1 LINGDKLKT
10 MKFCIHLVWLF
21 LFSINNIFADSTPE
35 ELSSTCLGCHGVV
48 SYNNIYPAYKVPML
62 GNQHKDYIV
71 AALKAYRSGER
82 SHPTMRAQAANLSD
96 NDISKIADYFSS
108 FKLNEQRTQNPD
120 VKIIDEA
127 NACVGCHGPDGNSL
141 VPTFPKI
148 AGQYQDYLLHALKS
162 YKNGS
167 RNNAIM
173 NGIAG
178 TLTEE
183 QMIKLSKFYAS
194 QIGMQKINQG
204 TFALKTF
211 D

>member
-1 LINGDKLKT
+1 

-21 LFSINNIFADSTPE
+21 FFIINFTFAESTPE

-48 SYNNIYPAYKVPML
+48 SYNNIYPSYKVPML
-62 GNQHKDYIV
+62 GNQHKDYLV

-82 SHPTMRAQAANLSD
+82 AHPTMRAQAANLSD
-96 NDISKIADYFSS
+96 QDISKIADYFSS
-108 FKLNEQRTQNPD
+108 FRLDDSKQANSD
-120 VKIIDEA
+120 VKMIEEA

-141 VPTFPKI
+141 VPSFPKI

-173 NGIAG
+173 NGIAS
-178 TLTEE
+178 TLSDE
-183 QMIKLSKFYAS
+183 QMVILSKYYAS
-194 QIGMQKINQG
+194 QVGMQIINQG
-204 TFALKTF
+204 TFAIKKF

>member
-1 LINGDKLKT
+1 

-21 LFSINNIFADSTPE
+21 FFTINFTFAESTPE

-48 SYNNIYPAYKVPML
+48 SYNNIYPSYKVPML
-62 GNQHKDYIV
+62 GNQHKDYLV

-82 SHPTMRAQAANLSD
+82 AHPTMRAQAANLSD
-96 NDISKIADYFSS
+96 QDISKIADYFSS
-108 FKLNEQRTQNPD
+108 FRLDDSKQTNSD
-120 VKIIDEA
+120 VKMIEEA

-162 YKNGS
+162 YKNGN

-173 NGIAG
+173 NGIAS
-178 TLTEE
+178 TLSDE
-183 QMIKLSKFYAS
+183 QMVILSKYYAS
-194 QIGMQKINQG
+194 QVGMQIINQG
-204 TFALKTF
+204 TFAIKKF

>member
-1 LINGDKLKT
+1 

-21 LFSINNIFADSTPE
+21 FFSINLTFAESTPE

-48 SYNNIYPAYKVPML
+48 SYNNIYPSYKVPML
-62 GNQHKDYIV
+62 GNQHKDYLV

-82 SHPTMRAQAANLSD
+82 AHPTMRAQAANLSD
-96 NDISKIADYFSS
+96 QDISKIADYFSS
-108 FKLNEQRTQNPD
+108 FRLDDSKQTNSD
-120 VKIIDEA
+120 VKMIEEA

-141 VPTFPKI
+141 VPSFPKI

-173 NGIAG
+173 NGIAS
-178 TLTEE
+178 TLSDE
-183 QMIKLSKFYAS
+183 QMVILSKYYAS
-194 QIGMQKINQG
+194 QVGMQIINQG
-204 TFALKTF
+204 TFAIKKF

>member
-1 LINGDKLKT
+1 

-21 LFSINNIFADSTPE
+21 FLTINFTFAESTPE

-48 SYNNIYPAYKVPML
+48 SYNNIYPSYKVPML
-62 GNQHKDYIV
+62 GNQHKDYLV

-82 SHPTMRAQAANLSD
+82 AHPTMRAQAANLSD
-96 NDISKIADYFSS
+96 QDISKIADYFSS
-108 FKLNEQRTQNPD
+108 FRLDDSKQANSD
-120 VKIIDEA
+120 VKMIEEA

-162 YKNGS
+162 YKNGN

-173 NGIAG
+173 NGIAS
-178 TLTEE
+178 TLSDE
-183 QMIKLSKFYAS
+183 QMVILSKYYAS
-194 QIGMQKINQG
+194 QVGMQIINQG
-204 TFALKTF
+204 TFAIKKF

>member
-1 LINGDKLKT
+1 

-21 LFSINNIFADSTPE
+21 FFTINLTFAESTPE

-48 SYNNIYPAYKVPML
+48 SYNNIYPSYKVPML
-62 GNQHKDYIV
+62 GNQHKDYLV

-82 SHPTMRAQAANLSD
+82 AHPTMRAQAANLSD
-96 NDISKIADYFSS
+96 QDISKIADYFSS
-108 FKLNEQRTQNPD
+108 FRLDDSKQANSD
-120 VKIIDEA
+120 VKMIEEA

-162 YKNGS
+162 YKNGN

-173 NGIAG
+173 NGIAS
-178 TLTEE
+178 TLSDE
-183 QMIKLSKFYAS
+183 QMVILSKYYAS
-194 QIGMQKINQG
+194 QVGMQIINQG
-204 TFALKTF
+204 TFAIKKF

>member
-1 LINGDKLKT
+1 

-21 LFSINNIFADSTPE
+21 FFTINLTFAESTPE

-48 SYNNIYPAYKVPML
+48 SYNNIYPSYKVPML
-62 GNQHKDYIV
+62 GNQHKDYLV

-82 SHPTMRAQAANLSD
+82 AHPTMRAQAANLSD
-96 NDISKIADYFSS
+96 QDISKIADYFSS
-108 FKLNEQRTQNPD
+108 FRLDDSKQANSD
-120 VKIIDEA
+120 VKMIEEA

-173 NGIAG
+173 NGIAS
-178 TLTEE
+178 TLSDE
-183 QMIKLSKFYAS
+183 QMVILSKYYAS
-194 QIGMQKINQG
+194 QVGMQIINQG
-204 TFALKTF
+204 TFAIKKF

>member
-1 LINGDKLKT
+1 

-21 LFSINNIFADSTPE
+21 FFTINLTFAESTPE

-48 SYNNIYPAYKVPML
+48 SYNNIYPSYKVPML
-62 GNQHKDYIV
+62 GNQHKDYLV

-82 SHPTMRAQAANLSD
+82 AHPTMRAQAANLSD
-96 NDISKIADYFSS
+96 QDISKIADYFSS
-108 FKLNEQRTQNPD
+108 YRLDDSKQANSD
-120 VKIIDEA
+120 VKMIEEA

-141 VPTFPKI
+141 VPSFPKI

-173 NGIAG
+173 NGIAS
-178 TLTEE
+178 TLSDE
-183 QMIKLSKFYAS
+183 QMVILSKYYAS
-194 QIGMQKINQG
+194 QVGMQIINQG
-204 TFALKTF
+204 TFAIKKF

>member
-1 LINGDKLKT
+1 

-21 LFSINNIFADSTPE
+21 FFTINLTFAESTPE

-48 SYNNIYPAYKVPML
+48 SYNNIYPSYKVPML
-62 GNQHKDYIV
+62 GNQHKDYLV

-82 SHPTMRAQAANLSD
+82 AHPTMRAQAANLSD
-96 NDISKIADYFSS
+96 QDISKIADYFSS
-108 FKLNEQRTQNPD
+108 FRLDDSKQANSD
-120 VKIIDEA
+120 VKMIEEA

-162 YKNGS
+162 YKNGN

-173 NGIAG
+173 NGIAS
-178 TLTEE
+178 TLSDE
-183 QMIKLSKFYAS
+183 QMVILSKYYAS
-194 QIGMQKINQG
+194 QVGMQIINQG
-204 TFALKTF
+204 TFAIKKL

>member
-1 LINGDKLKT
+1 

-21 LFSINNIFADSTPE
+21 FFTINLSFAESTPE

-48 SYNNIYPAYKVPML
+48 SYNNIYPSYKVPML
-62 GNQHKDYIV
+62 GNQHKDYLV

-82 SHPTMRAQAANLSD
+82 AHPTMRAQAANLSD
-96 NDISKIADYFSS
+96 QDISKIADYFSS
-108 FKLNEQRTQNPD
+108 FRLDDSKQANSD
-120 VKIIDEA
+120 VKMIEEA

-141 VPTFPKI
+141 VPSFPKI

-162 YKNGS
+162 YKNGN

-173 NGIAG
+173 NGIAS
-178 TLTEE
+178 TLSDE
-183 QMIKLSKFYAS
+183 QMVILSKYYAS
-194 QIGMQKINQG
+194 QVGMQIINQG
-204 TFALKTF
+204 TFAIKKF

>member
-1 LINGDKLKT
+1 

-21 LFSINNIFADSTPE
+21 FFTINFTFAESTPE

-48 SYNNIYPAYKVPML
+48 SYNNIYPSYKVPML
-62 GNQHKDYIV
+62 GNQHKDYLV

-82 SHPTMRAQAANLSD
+82 AHPTMRAQAANLSD
-96 NDISKIADYFSS
+96 QDISKIADYFSS
-108 FKLNEQRTQNPD
+108 FRLDDSKQANSD
-120 VKIIDEA
+120 VKMIEEA

-162 YKNGS
+162 YKNGN

-173 NGIAG
+173 NGIAS
-178 TLTEE
+178 TLSDE
-183 QMIKLSKFYAS
+183 QMVILSKYYAS
-194 QIGMQKINQG
+194 QVGMQIINQG
-204 TFALKTF
+204 TFAIKKL

>member
-1 LINGDKLKT
+1 

-21 LFSINNIFADSTPE
+21 FFTINLTFAESTPE

-48 SYNNIYPAYKVPML
+48 SYNNIYPSYKVPML
-62 GNQHKDYIV
+62 GNQHKDYLV

-82 SHPTMRAQAANLSD
+82 AHPTMRAQAANLSD
-96 NDISKIADYFSS
+96 QDISKIADYFSS
-108 FKLNEQRTQNPD
+108 FRLDDSKQANSD
-120 VKIIDEA
+120 VKMIEEA

-141 VPTFPKI
+141 VPSFPKI

-162 YKNGS
+162 YKNGN

-173 NGIAG
+173 NGIAS
-178 TLTEE
+178 TLSDE
-183 QMIKLSKFYAS
+183 QMVILSKYYAS
-194 QIGMQKINQG
+194 QVGMQIINQG
-204 TFALKTF
+204 TFAIKKF

>member
-1 LINGDKLKT
+1 

-21 LFSINNIFADSTPE
+21 FFTINLTFAESTPE

-48 SYNNIYPAYKVPML
+48 SYNNIYPSYKVPML
-62 GNQHKDYIV
+62 GNQHKDYLV

-82 SHPTMRAQAANLSD
+82 AHPTMRAQAANLSD
-96 NDISKIADYFSS
+96 QDISKIADYFSS
-108 FKLNEQRTQNPD
+108 FRLDDSTQANSD
-120 VKIIDEA
+120 VKMIEEA
-127 NACVGCHGPDGNSL
+127 NACVGCHGTDGNSL

-173 NGIAG
+173 NGIAS
-178 TLTEE
+178 TLSDE
-183 QMIKLSKFYAS
+183 QMVILSKYYAS
-194 QIGMQKINQG
+194 QVGMQIINQG
-204 TFALKTF
+204 TFAIKKF

>member
-1 LINGDKLKT
+1 

-21 LFSINNIFADSTPE
+21 FFTINLTFAESTPE

-48 SYNNIYPAYKVPML
+48 SYNNIYPSYKVPML
-62 GNQHKDYIV
+62 GNQHKDYLV

-82 SHPTMRAQAANLSD
+82 AHPTMRAQAANLSD
-96 NDISKIADYFSS
+96 QDISKIADYFSS
-108 FKLNEQRTQNPD
+108 FRLDDSKQANSD
-120 VKIIDEA
+120 VKMIEEA

-141 VPTFPKI
+141 VPSFPKI

-162 YKNGS
+162 YKNGN

-173 NGIAG
+173 NGIAS
-178 TLTEE
+178 TLSDE
-183 QMIKLSKFYAS
+183 QMVILSKYYAS
-194 QIGMQKINQG
+194 QVGMQIINQG
-204 TFALKTF
+204 TFAIKKL

>member
-1 LINGDKLKT
+1 

-21 LFSINNIFADSTPE
+21 FFTINLSFAESTPE

-48 SYNNIYPAYKVPML
+48 SYNNIYPSYKVPML
-62 GNQHKDYIV
+62 GNQHKDYLV

-82 SHPTMRAQAANLSD
+82 AHPTMRAQAANLSD
-96 NDISKIADYFSS
+96 QDISKIADYFSS
-108 FKLNEQRTQNPD
+108 FRLDDSKQANSD
-120 VKIIDEA
+120 VKMIEEA

-162 YKNGS
+162 YKNGN

-173 NGIAG
+173 NGIAS
-178 TLTEE
+178 TLSDE
-183 QMIKLSKFYAS
+183 QMVILSKYYAS
-194 QIGMQKINQG
+194 QVGMQIINQG
-204 TFALKTF
+204 TFAIKKF

>member
-1 LINGDKLKT
+1 

-21 LFSINNIFADSTPE
+21 FFTLNYTFAESTPE

-48 SYNNIYPAYKVPML
+48 SYNNIYPSYKVPML
-62 GNQHKDYIV
+62 GNQHKDYLV

-82 SHPTMRAQAANLSD
+82 AHPTMRAQAANLSD
-96 NDISKIADYFSS
+96 QDISKIADYFSS
-108 FKLNEQRTQNPD
+108 FRLDDSKQANSD
-120 VKIIDEA
+120 VKMIEEA
-127 NACVGCHGPDGNSL
+127 NACVGCHGPDGNSI

-162 YKNGS
+162 YKNGN

-173 NGIAG
+173 NGIAS
-178 TLTEE
+178 TLSDE
-183 QMIKLSKFYAS
+183 QMIILSKYYAS
-194 QIGMQKINQG
+194 QVGMQIINQG
-204 TFALKTF
+204 TFAIKKF

>member
-1 LINGDKLKT
+1 

-21 LFSINNIFADSTPE
+21 FFTINLTFAESTPE

-48 SYNNIYPAYKVPML
+48 SYNNIYPSYKVPML
-62 GNQHKDYIV
+62 GNQHKDYLV

-82 SHPTMRAQAANLSD
+82 AHPTMRAHAANLSD
-96 NDISKIADYFSS
+96 QDISKIADYFSS
-108 FKLNEQRTQNPD
+108 FRLDDSKQANSD
-120 VKIIDEA
+120 VKMIEEA

-141 VPTFPKI
+141 VPSFPKI

-162 YKNGS
+162 YKNGN

-173 NGIAG
+173 NGIAS
-178 TLTEE
+178 TLSDE
-183 QMIKLSKFYAS
+183 QMIILSKYYAS
-194 QIGMQKINQG
+194 QVGMQIIKQG
-204 TFALKTF
+204 TFAIKKF

>member
-1 LINGDKLKT
+1 

-21 LFSINNIFADSTPE
+21 FFTINFTFAESTPE

-48 SYNNIYPAYKVPML
+48 SYNNIYPSYKVPML
-62 GNQHKDYIV
+62 GNQHKDYLV

-82 SHPTMRAQAANLSD
+82 AHPTMRAQAANLSD
-96 NDISKIADYFSS
+96 QDISKIADYFSS
-108 FKLNEQRTQNPD
+108 FRLDDSKQADSD
-120 VKIIDEA
+120 VKIIEEA

-162 YKNGS
+162 YKNGN

-173 NGIAG
+173 NGIAS
-178 TLTEE
+178 TLSDE
-183 QMIKLSKFYAS
+183 QMIILSKYYAS
-194 QIGMQKINQG
+194 QVGMQIINQG
-204 TFALKTF
+204 TFAIKKF

>member
-1 LINGDKLKT
+1 

-21 LFSINNIFADSTPE
+21 FFTINLTFAESTPE

-48 SYNNIYPAYKVPML
+48 SYNNIYPSYKVPML
-62 GNQHKDYIV
+62 GNQHKDYLV

-82 SHPTMRAQAANLSD
+82 AHPTMRAQAANLSD
-96 NDISKIADYFSS
+96 QDISKIADYFSS
-108 FKLNEQRTQNPD
+108 FRLDDSKQANSD
-120 VKIIDEA
+120 VKMIEEA

-141 VPTFPKI
+141 VPSFPKI

-173 NGIAG
+173 NGIAS
-178 TLTEE
+178 TLSDE
-183 QMIKLSKFYAS
+183 QMVILSKYYAS
-194 QIGMQKINQG
+194 QVGMQIINQG
-204 TFALKTF
+204 TFANKKF